1 MSRSAGAEITQ
12 GDFSVTQSPAQTFG
26 GILSALVTPY
36 RADFSLN
43 EEIIPGLIDHELAQG
58 VAGFYVGGSTGE
70 AFLQS
75 PEERGRLIAAV
86 ARAAKGRGT
95 LIAHVGTIATE
106 DTLRIARSAADAG
119 FDAVSAIP
127 PFYYDFSAA
136 ELIAHYKALAAATPL
151 PVVVYNFGGRTGKLG
166 PNEIMQLL
174 DDPRIIGIKHTSQDL
189 FQLERFKAH
198 RPDAVVYNG
207 YDEMC
212 LGGLAMGA
220 DGAIGTTYNFM
231 GHLFVALYKAFQEGR
246 MAEALALQK
255 RANRVIEVLI
265 DVGVF
270 PATKGFLKLQGFD
283 CGECRAPFRRL
294 DAKDWQKL
302 EACAAEFLND

>member
-1 MSRSAGAEITQ
+1 M
-12 GDFSVTQSPAQTFG
+12 TQSPAHKFG
-26 GILSALVTPY
+26 GIISALVTPY

-43 EEIIPGLIDHELAQG
+43 ADIIPGLVDYELGEG

-75 PEERGRLIAAV
+75 PQERSELIVSV

-95 LIAHVGTIATE
+95 LIAHVGAIATE
-106 DTLRIARSAADAG
+106 DTLTIARAAADAG

-136 ELIAHYKALAAATPL
+136 ELIAHYKALADATPL
-151 PVVVYNFGGRTGKLG
+151 PVIVYNFGGRTGKLG
-166 PNEIMQLL
+166 PNEILQLL
-174 DDPRIIGIKHTSQDL
+174 DDPRFIGVKHTSQDF
-189 FQLERFKAH
+189 FQLERFKQH
-198 RPDAVVYNG
+198 RPDAVIYNG

-231 GHLFVALYKAFQEGR
+231 GKLFVGLYEAFHQGR
-246 MAEALALQK
+246 MADALALQK

-270 PATKGFLKLQGFD
+270 PATKGFLKLKGFD
-283 CGECRAPFRRL
+283 CGECRAPFRQL
-294 DAKDWQKL
+294 EAADWAKL
-302 EACAAEFLND
+302 EACVAEHLSA